1 MERAEEHL
9 ARLPEPA
16 PARAAAAPAEPVD
29 WRVGAR
35 ARSRTRGWEGR
46 VVALERGGRRATLEV
61 GGMRVTVGVEDLVPA
76 ILDAAPAGPGRGA
89 RSEEAD
95 SGITALRLDRARTIA
110 SSLDVRGARVDEALE
125 IVGRYLEDGA
135 LAGLPK
141 ATIIHG
147 HGTGALRDAV
157 RAATATHPLVRT
169 SRPGERGEGGDG
181 ATVVTF

>member
-1 MERAEEHL
+1 M
-9 ARLPEPA
+9 
-16 PARAAAAPAEPVD
+16 
-29 WRVGAR
+29 GAR
-35 ARSRTRGWEGR
+35 PRSTSS
-46 VVALERGGRRATLEV
+46 TF
-61 GGMRVTVGVEDLVPA
+61 
-76 ILDAAPAGPGRGA
+76 
-89 RSEEAD
+89 
-95 SGITALRLDRARTIA
+95 SGLCAARTIA

-125 IVGRYLEDGA
+125 SVGRYLEDGA